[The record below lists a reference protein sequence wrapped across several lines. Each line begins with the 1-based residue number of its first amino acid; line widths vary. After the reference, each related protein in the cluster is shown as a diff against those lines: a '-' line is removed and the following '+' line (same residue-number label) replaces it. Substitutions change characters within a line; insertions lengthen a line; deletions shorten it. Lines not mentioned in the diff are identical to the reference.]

1 MRVMHIGKY
10 FAPFK
15 GGIENMMLALIDAQ
29 VKAGLAVSVFVHQHE
44 KGMPFVK
51 EQRNGARIY
60 RTPIVA
66 KFLFV
71 PIALMAIWHLRRA
84 IKETNPTVL
93 HAHLPNVTCFLLLFM
108 KSTKHTPLILHWH
121 SDVIGEKPHWAIKCL
136 YPFYQFF
143 ERALLK
149 RASRIIVTS
158 ENYLKSSAPLM
169 PFKHKCVVIPLGLN
183 DAESPQ
189 QTNFNTST
197 SATPVTIN
205 ALCIGRLTY
214 YKGHEYL
221 LNAMAALPDMPLE
234 LNIVGDG
241 ELRDK
246 LQKQAM
252 QAGLTHRV
260 RFLGQVDDATL
271 NDLINECTFLVLS
284 SIERTEAFGLVLLEA
299 MRAAKPCICTDVP
312 GSGMSNVVIH
322 NKTGLVVKHAD
333 VSALANALNE
343 LTNDR
348 PLCERLGE
356 NGRQR
361 FLSEFTVHRVEEATR
376 RLYEAVANASR

>member
-51 EQRNGARIY
+51 EQRKGALIY

-66 KFLFV
+66 KLLFV
-71 PIALMAIWHLRRA
+71 PIALMALRHLRTA
-84 IKETNPTVL
+84 IKETNPNVL

-108 KSTKHTPLILHWH
+108 KTAKHTPLILHWH

-158 ENYLKSSAPLM
+158 ENYLGSSAPLSA
-169 PFKHKCVVIPLGLN
+169 FKHKCVVIPLGLI
-183 DAESPQ
+183 DAENQ
-189 QTNFNTST
+189 HQADCNTSMP
-197 SATPVTIN
+197 STIN

-221 LNAMAALPDMPLE
+221 LNAMAALPNIPLQ

-271 NDLINECTFLVLS
+271 NELISHCAFLVLS

-376 RLYEAVANASR
+376 RLYEAVANASQ